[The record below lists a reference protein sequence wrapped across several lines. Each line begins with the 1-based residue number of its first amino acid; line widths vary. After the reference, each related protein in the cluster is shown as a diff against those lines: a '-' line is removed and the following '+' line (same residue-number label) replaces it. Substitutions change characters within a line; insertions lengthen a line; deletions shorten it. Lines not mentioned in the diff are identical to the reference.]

1 MVGSLLSSKSCENE
15 RVDANSVRRRERS
28 AVVVRLH
35 NGNSEVAKGEIE

>member
-15 RVDANSVRRRERS
+15 EVAANSVRRRERS
-28 AVVVRLH
+28 VVVVRLH